1 MRCSCEFT
9 SSNIIEET
17 FSCIGSRGQF
27 RNTVVYRAMIT
38 LQVPASITDAD
49 DIVANINLWVQT
61 EPLVRVNGITLA
73 LDPGCPAMLDS
84 FDSNDCVAESP
95 SDQANPS
102 SSSSLPIAIII
113 GVTVAVVVIILL
125 LIIAAVAI
133 VHVVYRRHKAAY
145 RYYIMIDSNCIIEC
159 NVICVLSVA

>member
-17 FSCIGSRGQF
+17 FSCIGSQGQF
-27 RNTVVYRAMIT
+27 RNTVVYRAMIS
-38 LQVPASITDAD
+38 LQVSASITDAD
-49 DIVANINLWVQT
+49 DIVANISLWVQT

-84 FDSNDCVAESP
+84 FDSNDCESP

-102 SSSSLPIAIII
+102 SSSLPIAIII
-113 GVTVAVVVIILL
+113 GVVVAVVVIILL

-133 VHVVYRRHKAAY
+133 VVYRRRKATY
-145 RYYIMIDSNCIIEC
+145 RYYI
-159 NVICVLSVA
+159 

>member
-9 SSNIIEET
+9 SSNIIEDN
-17 FSCIGSRGQF
+17 FSCRESQGQF
-27 RNTVVYRAMIT
+27 RNTVVYRAMII
-38 LQVPASITDAD
+38 LQVPASITDAN
-49 DIVANINLWVQT
+49 DIVSNINQWVQS
-61 EPLVRVNGITLA
+61 EPSVIVEGIALD
-73 LDPGCPAMLDS
+73 LDPGCPAVLDS
-84 FDSNDCVAESP
+84 FDSNDCESP

-133 VHVVYRRHKAAY
+133 VVYRRRKATY
-145 RYYIMIDSNCIIEC
+145 RYYKMISGSIVEC
-159 NVICVLSVA
+159 NVICVLSVT